1 MRKILRLSLLISVIS
16 VSTWSSAQS
25 RMTQKQY
32 IERYHELA
40 VKEMKRVGVPASITL
55 AQGLLESGN
64 GNSGLARKSNNH
76 FGIKCHSNWKG
87 KKVYHDDDR
96 KGECFRKYKTV
107 YQSYIDHSEFLTGKQ
122 RYASLFNLK
131 LTDYKSWAKGLKKA
145 GYATDP
151 KYAHRLID
159 IIEEN
164 DLHRYDKGG
173 AFVKGNNSG
182 DKSKV
187 RRSSNDDFTIDTFG
201 AHKIELNNGV
211 KYITVEQG
219 DSFEKIS
226 DEFGL
231 KSWELYTYNDLRD
244 NADINESKH
253 IYVQS
258 KRNKAHRKH
267 ISHRVKAGETLHYIS
282 QKFGVKLSRLYRYN
296 NLDKNDRVTEGQII
310 QLRRKK
316 K

>member
-1 MRKILRLSLLISVIS
+1 MRKILRLSLLISVIF

-25 RMTQKQY
+25 RMTRKQY
-32 IERYHELA
+32 IEKYNELA

-76 FGIKCHSNWKG
+76 FGIKCHSDWKG

-107 YQSYIDHSEFLTGKQ
+107 YQSYIDHSDFLTGKQ
-122 RYASLFNLK
+122 RYASLFDLK

-173 AFVKGNNSG
+173 AFVKDNSRG
-182 DKSKV
+182 DKPKV

-201 AHKIELNNGV
+201 AHKVELNNGV
-211 KYITVEQG
+211 KYVTVEQG

-226 DEFGL
+226 NEFGL
-231 KSWELYTYNDLRD
+231 KSWELYTYNDLQQ
-244 NADINESKH
+244 NADINKSKH
-253 IYVQS
+253 VYVQS

-267 ISHRVKAGETLHYIS
+267 VSHRVKTGETLHYIS
-282 QKFGVKLSRLYRYN
+282 QKYGVKMSRLYRYN
-296 NLDKNDRVTEGQII
+296 NLDKSDRVTEGQII
-310 QLRRKK
+310 QLRKK
-316 K
+316 KK